1 MKNYFVC
8 AAYGLAALLWTS
20 CSKPVSDEDLKNLNG
35 YWEISE
41 VKTADGDTKEFQSNN
56 NVDYFEVSDRKGS
69 RIKVVPQ
76 LDGKKQSN
84 GIAEH
89 FVVLDSANTTYLKY
103 TTDYAKWTEKVDKIT
118 AEELVIINQNDI
130 KYTYKRFTP
139 IVINE

>member
-1 MKNYFVC
+1 MKNYFVY
-8 AAYGLAALLWTS
+8 AAYCLIALLATA
-20 CSKPVSDEDLKNLNG
+20 CAKPVPEEHLENLSG

-56 NVDYFEVSDRKGS
+56 NVDYFEVTGRSGS

-89 FVVLDSANTTYLKY
+89 FVVLDSAKATYLKY
-103 TTDYAKWTEKVDKIT
+103 TTDYAKWTERIDKLT
-118 AEELVIINQNDI
+118 AEELVITNKNDI
-130 KYTYKRFTP
+130 RYVYKRFTP
-139 IVINE
+139 IVIHE